1 MEIAIVGLGLI
12 GGSIAKA
19 IKKYTTHTVLGFDTD
34 EQVLYKARLLDA
46 IDAEL
51 TDERLSICDWLIV
64 ATRPGDAVRYV
75 EEHAALLKPGA
86 TVMDVCGVKR
96 EVCQPLWRAAEAHG
110 FTFIGG
116 HPMAGR
122 EVSGFTNASA
132 DLFKDAS
139 MILTPGKGADMALL
153 ERLKKFWCALGFA
166 GVTVTTPENHDRVI
180 AYTSQLAHI
189 ASSAYVKSPTAL
201 DHIGFSA
208 GSYKDLT
215 RVARLD
221 PDMWTEL
228 FIQNREPL
236 LGELDG
242 LIGRLAEYRD
252 ALAARDAGRMRA
264 LLAEGRDQKLEAD
277 RKDYHA

>member
-1 MEIAIVGLGLI
+1 MDIGIVGLGLI

-19 IKKYTTHTVLGFDTD
+19 VKKYTPHTVLGFDL
-34 EQVLYKARLLDA
+34 EPQVMYKAKLLDA
-46 IDAEL
+46 IDGEL
-51 TDERLSICDWLIV
+51 TPERIGICDWLII
-64 ATRPGDAVRYV
+64 ATRPTAAVLYTV
-75 EEHAALLKPGA
+75 ENAAHIKPGA

-96 EVCQPLWRAAEAHG
+96 SVCAPLWQLAQDNG

-122 EVSGFTNASA
+122 EVGGFDHASA

-139 MILTPGKGADMALL
+139 MILTPMKGADIALL
-153 ERLKKFWCALGFA
+153 EKLKKFWCELGFG

-180 AYTSQLAHI
+180 AYTSQLAHVV
-189 ASSAYVKSPTAL
+189 SSAYIKSPTAL

-221 PDMWTEL
+221 PEMWNEL
-228 FIQNREPL
+228 FMQNRENL
-236 LGELDG
+236 LFELNG
-242 LIGRLAEYRD
+242 IIERLTEYRD
-252 ALAARDAGRMRA
+252 ALAVGDAARMRA
-264 LLAEGRDQKLEAD
+264 LLAAGLAQKLEAD
-277 RKDYHA
+277 RKDYHV

>member
-1 MEIAIVGLGLI
+1 MEIGIVGLGLI
-12 GGSIAKA
+12 GGSVAKA
-19 IKKYTTHTVLGFDTD
+19 IKKYTTHTVLGLDTD

-64 ATRPGDAVRYV
+64 ATRPGDAVGYV
-75 EEHAALLKPGA
+75 EAHAALLKPGA

-96 EVCQPLWRAAEAHG
+96 EVCEPLWRVAEARG

-208 GSYKDLT
+208 GSYRDLT

-228 FIQNREPL
+228 FLKNREPL

-252 ALAARDAGRMRA
+252 ALAARDAAGMRA
-264 LLAEGRDQKLEAD
+264 LLAAGRDQKLEAD

>member
-19 IKKYTTHTVLGFDTD
+19 IKKYTPHTVLGLDTD
-34 EQVLYKARLLDA
+34 EQVMYKAKLLDA
-46 IDAEL
+46 IDGEL

-64 ATRPGDAVRYV
+64 ATRPQAAVDYV
-75 EEHAALLKPGA
+75 LQHAQQIKKGA
-86 TVMDVCGVKR
+86 IMMDVCGVKQH
-96 EVCQPLWRAAEAHG
+96 VCTPLWAAAKQNG

-122 EVSGFTNASA
+122 EVGGFDHASSE
-132 DLFKDAS
+132 LFKEAS
-139 MILTPGKGADMALL
+139 MILTPEKGVDMALL
-153 ERLKKFWCALGFA
+153 EKLKKFWCMIGFG

-189 ASSAYVKSPTAL
+189 ASSAYIKSPTAL

-215 RVARLD
+215 RVAKLD
-221 PDMWTEL
+221 AAMWTEL
-228 FIQNREPL
+228 FMENKEPL
-236 LGELDG
+236 LREMDG
-242 LIGRLAEYRD
+242 LIARLSEYRD
-252 ALAARDAGRMRA
+252 ALEAADDDRMRTLLQAGR
-264 LLAEGRDQKLEAD
+264 EQKLEAD

>member
-1 MEIAIVGLGLI
+1 MEIAVVGLGLI

-19 IKKYTTHTVLGFDTD
+19 IQKYTPHTVLGLDTD
-34 EQVLYKARLLDA
+34 SQVLYKASLLDA
-46 IDAEL
+46 IDAKL
-51 TDERLSICDWLIV
+51 TEERLAICDWLII
-64 ATRPGDAVRYV
+64 ATRPKAAVEFVRA
-75 EEHAALLKPGA
+75 HASQIRKGA
-86 TVMDVCGVKR
+86 IVMDVCGVKR
-96 EVCQPLWRAAEAHG
+96 CVCDPLWQLAEQNG

-122 EVSGFTNASA
+122 EVGGFDHASA

-139 MILTPGKGADMALL
+139 MIVTPPKGVDIALL
-153 ERLKKFWCALGFA
+153 EKLKKFWCSIGFG

-189 ASSAYVKSPTAL
+189 VSSAYIKSPTAL

-228 FIQNREPL
+228 FLENREPL
-236 LGELDG
+236 LSELEMLMDRLQAYREALSASDEAG
-242 LIGRLAEYRD
+242 LRTL
-252 ALAARDAGRMRA
+252 LAA
-264 LLAEGRDQKLEAD
+264 GRDQKLEAD

>member
-1 MEIAIVGLGLI
+1 MQIGIVGLGLI

-19 IKKYTTHTVLGFDTD
+19 IKKYTPHTVLGFDID
-34 EQVLYKARLLDA
+34 SEVIYKAKLLDA

-51 TDERLSICDWLIV
+51 TVERLSICDWLII
-64 ATRPGDAVRYV
+64 ATRPTAAVLYV
-75 EEHAALLKPGA
+75 VENAQHIKPGA
-86 TVMDVCGVKR
+86 TVMDVCGVKQS
-96 EVCQPLWRAAEAHG
+96 VCAPLWQVARDRG

-122 EVSGFTNASA
+122 EVGGFAHASA

-139 MILTPGKGADMALL
+139 MILTPMKDADIALL
-153 ERLKKFWCALGFA
+153 ERLKKFWCALGFS

-189 ASSAYVKSPTAL
+189 VSSAYVKSPTAL

-215 RVARLD
+215 RVAKLD
-221 PDMWTEL
+221 SDMWAEL
-228 FIQNREPL
+228 FMLNREPL
-236 LGELDG
+236 LSEVESL
-242 LIGRLAEYRD
+242 LARLQAYRD
-252 ALAARDAGRMRA
+252 ALAAGDEAAMRTLLLAGR
-264 LLAEGRDQKLEAD
+264 EQKLEAD